1 MISTLEQ
8 HGKMSSLKRKE
19 PRALAVAI
27 TTTDDDEISTASQVS
42 EELSH
47 QEESSL
53 LPKSEPKRSKMDTFK
68 KQLGAATLKT
78 PLSPKRNVELCKK
91 NRKRHSSAD
100 ESEADSISIFSQ
112 GETMSSAGDQSDL
125 EIRVNALQDALE
137 KRMRTAA
144 KLKKEQKLARRERLK
159 VQEDTLKKQIEVYD
173 QLIVQT
179 KAEIEATTSSP
190 TSSSSS
196 SKIVQP
202 QIKIPKQ
209 QSSYEPPPSPTP
221 SNSSFVQEA
230 ENTSQNSISLDES
243 NSTDTIIASPQKP
256 ATPAAVEDEVPPVWP
271 LAQSTEPPSEATC
284 NNNYYS
290 DDFTSSSIAS
300 NVPDATPIEEEIV
313 TQGPRKAPKFS
324 EKAVDSICGELL
336 ENLIHDAITQ
346 VKKAPKV
353 KSNVEKPEYG
363 KPLSPTKRPQDLI
376 MHTTFDI
383 SSESSEEGMY
393 YREFNHYIFI

>member
-1 MISTLEQ
+1 M
-8 HGKMSSLKRKE
+8 
-19 PRALAVAI
+19 
-27 TTTDDDEISTASQVS
+27 
-42 EELSH
+42 
-47 QEESSL
+47 
-53 LPKSEPKRSKMDTFK
+53 
-68 KQLGAATLKT
+68 
-78 PLSPKRNVELCKK
+78 
-91 NRKRHSSAD
+91 
-100 ESEADSISIFSQ
+100 
-112 GETMSSAGDQSDL
+112 
-125 EIRVNALQDALE
+125 
-137 KRMRTAA
+137 
-144 KLKKEQKLARRERLK
+144 
-159 VQEDTLKKQIEVYD
+159 YD

-256 ATPAAVEDEVPPVWP
+256 ATPAAIEDEAPPIWP
-271 LAQSTEPPSEATC
+271 LAQSTEPPSEPETGTG

-300 NVPDATPIEEEIV
+300 NVPDVTPIEEEIV
-313 TQGPRKAPKFS
+313 TQACPRKAPKFS

-353 KSNVEKPEYG
+353 KRIVEKPESG

-393 YREFNHYIFI
+393 FRELNHYIFIQKRKFL